1 MSAAPTPLEDGWQS
15 ATPTGDSITRDFV
28 DSTATYLTSIGRAV
42 GAVVV
47 DDGDIAGAHHGAP
60 FPFVNMVV
68 ARRPI
73 AETEWPDRLARIRAV
88 FPTGRPFVV
97 TSPFPTPDLS
107 ADGFTLL
114 GHPPFM
120 IRPAGL
126 PLDRLTPAGLEIGR
140 VTDPEMLAGFERTLI
155 DAYPAGP
162 SGSMLH
168 REILDVPG
176 VALWLATLDGN
187 PVATAA
193 GHHAGGVNGVE
204 MVSCRPEVRGRGIGE
219 AITWAAT
226 LAAAESPAAL
236 IASDSG
242 KPVYARMGYLP
253 ISRFT
258 LWMGA

>member
-1 MSAAPTPLEDGWQS
+1 MSAAPPPLEDGWH
-15 ATPTGDSITRDFV
+15 ATTPAGDSITRDFL
-28 DSTATYLTSIGRAV
+28 DSTAAYLTSIGRAV
-42 GAVVV
+42 GAAVV

-68 ARRPI
+68 ARSPI
-73 AETEWPDRLARIRAV
+73 PDAAWPDRLARIRAS
-88 FPTGRPFVV
+88 FPAGQPFVL

-120 IRPAGL
+120 VRPAGL
-126 PLDRLTPAGLEIGR
+126 PVDRPTPIGLEIMP
-140 VTDPEMLAGFERTLI
+140 VADTKTLASFERTLV

-162 SGSMLH
+162 SGSMFH

-193 GHHAGGVNGVE
+193 THHAGLVNGVE
-204 MVSCRPEVRGRGIGE
+204 MVSCRSEVRGRGIGA
-219 AITWAAT
+219 AITWSAT
-226 LAAAESPAAL
+226 LTEPAAPAAL

-253 ISRFT
+253 ITRFT
-258 LWMGA
+258 LWVGA